1 MTNQDV
7 KKRIVTDE
15 FGQDFELIKKLGQ
28 GGQGVVCSTQ
38 FDKVLVKMSTKEDPE
53 KKKQWF
59 KHIRWLMRQP
69 LEQLS
74 IAKPFSQI
82 EDADKGHFGYAME
95 LMDGLVSLQSLMDTT
110 EQAMVD
116 SAGSPDEYLASGG
129 IKRRIQLLSKLAR
142 ILANLHCR
150 GLAYGDLSPAN
161 VFVSGDMEDAEVWL
175 IDCDNICVNQR
186 ESFDSTLIEG
196 KAGRV
201 FSPGYGAPEV
211 VRGDSYVSSLTDSWS
226 FAVIAMKLLTTNH
239 PFIGAFV
246 DTGTPEDEESA
257 FAGKLPWIYHPTDVS
272 NTLGEVNPKGIP
284 IDLVADQPLKGLF
297 DSCFNRGRNTPL
309 LRPSLSEW
317 AEVLEKLAHL
327 QVHCKNDLCNTSFY
341 FLPIEGKITCP
352 FCDSE
357 ANNQHVLYIR
367 NVLYDETIR
376 DLPLADE
383 DKKRTTFKIG
393 HQTLNLGETL
403 IIKNSPPGSVYWPE
417 SAELLSISFK
427 NTGLKITPIGAKS
440 FDLKHGKNKKQTFS
454 LSTELSVANRDNTEL
469 RISPVVTSET
479 STISNHYRLRW

>member
-116 SAGSPDEYLASGG
+116 SAGSPGEYLASGG
-129 IKRRIQLLSKLAR
+129 IKRRIQLLAKLAR

-161 VFVSGDMEDAEVWL
+161 VFVSKNIEDAEV
-175 IDCDNICVNQR
+175 
-186 ESFDSTLIEG
+186 
-196 KAGRV
+196 
-201 FSPGYGAPEV
+201 
-211 VRGDSYVSSLTDSWS
+211 
-226 FAVIAMKLLTTNH
+226 
-239 PFIGAFV
+239 
-246 DTGTPEDEESA
+246 
-257 FAGKLPWIYHPTDVS
+257 
-272 NTLGEVNPKGIP
+272 
-284 IDLVADQPLKGLF
+284 
-297 DSCFNRGRNTPL
+297 
-309 LRPSLSEW
+309 
-317 AEVLEKLAHL
+317 
-327 QVHCKNDLCNTSFY
+327 
-341 FLPIEGKITCP
+341 
-352 FCDSE
+352 
-357 ANNQHVLYIR
+357 
-367 NVLYDETIR
+367 
-376 DLPLADE
+376 
-383 DKKRTTFKIG
+383 
-393 HQTLNLGETL
+393 
-403 IIKNSPPGSVYWPE
+403 
-417 SAELLSISFK
+417 
-427 NTGLKITPIGAKS
+427 
-440 FDLKHGKNKKQTFS
+440 
-454 LSTELSVANRDNTEL
+454 
-469 RISPVVTSET
+469 
-479 STISNHYRLRW
+479 